1 MGVIPRRAA
10 PESIL
15 RFPAYDLKETVLIF
29 KKHEPRIYHIDM
41 RIPVFGEV
49 IFSQNV
55 IEFSLDVLLFLKE
68 RGIMFITGKK

>member
-1 MGVIPRRAA
+1 
-10 PESIL
+10 
-15 RFPAYDLKETVLIF
+15 
-29 KKHEPRIYHIDM
+29 M

-68 RGIMFITGKK
+68 RGIMFITGKKVAVGDAVLFSVQQSRIDGPRGSGRVSR